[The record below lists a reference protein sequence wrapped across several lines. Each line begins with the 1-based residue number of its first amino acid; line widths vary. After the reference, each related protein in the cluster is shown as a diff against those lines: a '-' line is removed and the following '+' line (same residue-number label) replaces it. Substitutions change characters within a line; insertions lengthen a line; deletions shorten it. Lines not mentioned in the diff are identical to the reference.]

1 VAQYKKKIVVILIV
15 AALSSCMLVVRRAQL
30 AVAEPAKVL
39 SDNTSPLFTNN
50 NSNLPIRS
58 ADNLSTKELFFKMML
73 SVLLVVILGVTAIY
87 ISKRFLPR
95 ITNLSGKEVHIV
107 ETVHLGP
114 RRAVHLLKIGNR
126 QLLIGSTNESITKLA
141 DVTDAWMDLSSQETD
156 DNMRI

>member
-1 VAQYKKKIVVILIV
+1 VAQYKKKVVVILIV
-15 AALSSCMLVVRRAQL
+15 AALSSCMMVVRRAQL
-30 AVAEPAKVL
+30 AEAGPAKLL
-39 SDNTSPLFTNN
+39 SDNPSPLFADNP
-50 NSNLPIRS
+50 NLPVRL
-58 ADNLSTKELFFKMML
+58 ADNLSTKELFFKMMI
-73 SVLLVVILGVTAIY
+73 SVLLVVVLGVGAIY

-107 ETVHLGP
+107 ETVHIGP

-141 DVTDAWMDLSSQETD
+141 DVTDAWMDLSLQETN